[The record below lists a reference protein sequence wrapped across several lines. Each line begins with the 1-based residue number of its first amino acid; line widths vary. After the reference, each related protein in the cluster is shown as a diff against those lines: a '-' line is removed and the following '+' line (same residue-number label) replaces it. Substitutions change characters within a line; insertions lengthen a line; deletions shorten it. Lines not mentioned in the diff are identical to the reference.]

1 MRLLSLLIFAVLA
14 AAFGPNPA
22 LAEGVLHSPPL
33 LHDGSPPLYRPQHS
47 CTPGQNATDPDC
59 AQAKLDDCL
68 GRCRHDFTFNG
79 DVMYLRWCER
89 ECEAEWA
96 KCGAGM

>member
-1 MRLLSLLIFAVLA
+1 MRLLSLLILSVLA
-14 AAFGPNPA
+14 AVFGPCSA
-22 LAEGVLHSPPL
+22 LAEGVLHSPLL
-33 LHDGSPPLYRPQHS
+33 LHDGSPPLYLPQHS

-68 GRCRHDFTFNG
+68 GGCRHDFKYNG

-89 ECEAEWA
+89 ECEE
-96 KCGAGM
+96 KREK